1 MSTSRDPS
9 MSDRGCPWLVL
20 VTEEPRLRSGA
31 TRSWGFSLGKS
42 GPEPSSL
49 CSSRA
54 SGEGHLESG
63 ARHAHR
69 AGQGSS
75 LHFL

>member
-1 MSTSRDPS
+1 MS
-9 MSDRGCPWLVL
+9 WLVL
-20 VTEEPRLRSGA
+20 VTEEEPRLRSGA
-31 TRSWGFSLGKS
+31 TRSWGSSLGKS

-54 SGEGHLESG
+54 SGEGQLESG
-63 ARHAHR
+63 ARLAHR